1 MSMPP
6 IPSVGNTALET
17 YLRALTNELD
27 RRLRDKISQAAGVDS
42 ILLVSPSRKVYSV
55 RVADD
60 GTLSTTLVSE

>member
-6 IPSVGNTALET
+6 IPSVGNIALET

-42 ILLVSPSRKVYSV
+42 ILLVSPGRKVYSV
-55 RVADD
+55 QVADD
-60 GTLSTTLVSE
+60 GTLSTTLVAS